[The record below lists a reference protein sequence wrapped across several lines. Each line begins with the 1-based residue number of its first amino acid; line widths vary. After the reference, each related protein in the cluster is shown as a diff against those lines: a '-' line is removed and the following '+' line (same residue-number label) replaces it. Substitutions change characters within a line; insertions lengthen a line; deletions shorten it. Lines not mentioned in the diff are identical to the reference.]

1 MPGMNPGLVDS
12 NPTLTAAFKAA
23 LLHQG
28 LLVLALLAVLTL
40 TWVSM
45 RQWLP
50 SARSAVGQ
58 GPAGA
63 IRADVAEPAAR
74 RLLRT
79 GFGVLWIFDGLL
91 QAQPAMAVGMSS
103 QVIKP
108 SAASS
113 PAWVQHL
120 ANWAATAWSF
130 HPIQTAA
137 AAVWIQVGIGV
148 WLIVASSSRPS
159 RLAGLVSAG
168 WGLAVWVFGEAF
180 GGIFAPGLTFLFG
193 APGAVLL
200 YCAGGILVALPDR
213 CWRTPAWPGG
223 GSCDRHGACSSVR
236 RWRCLSMRCGPG
248 FLAGN
253 PARPARRAGQHA
265 QLHVP
270 HAAAPLPG

>member
-28 LLVLALLAVLTL
+28 LVVLALLAVLAL

-45 RQWLP
+45 REWLP
-50 SARSAVGQ
+50 SARSAAGQ

-63 IRADVAEPAAR
+63 IRAGATEPAAR
-74 RLLRT
+74 RLLRI

-120 ANWAATAWSF
+120 VNWAATAWSF

-148 WLIVASSSRPS
+148 WLIVASSPRPS

-200 YCAGGILVALPDR
+200 YCAAGILVALPDR
-213 CWRTPAWPGG
+213 CWRTPAPGRRILDGMGLLFAGMAVLQAWPGRG
-223 GSCDRHGACSSVR
+223 FWPGTRHDQAAA
-236 RWRCLSMRCGPG
+236 LASM
-248 FLAGN
+248 
-253 PARPARRAGQHA
+253 A